1 MLSLQ
6 EGLEDVLYLR
16 SLLLEIL
23 GMHIRLPII
32 AYTDNRGVI
41 DAINLTSLAS
51 DKRLRLDVAAIKE
64 APEKMEIS
72 DVKWCPGSSQ
82 LANCMTKRGVGGKV
96 LLSALQTGQLPS

>member
-41 DAINLTSLAS
+41 DARNLTGLVS
-51 DKRLRLDVAAIKE
+51 DKRLRLDVSAIKE
-64 APEKMEIS
+64 AREKMEIS